1 MTGLVS
7 KDWIVFKKRFRPL
20 YRVACAA
27 LLILAV
33 LLLAGDRAGYIALCL
48 PMMGMAFLTD
58 IVKVDEQSDWKDY
71 LPVLPV
77 TSRDIVLSRYVFSG
91 ILLASLAAIS
101 LTASAVSAALH
112 GFALAAVAPNYILGV
127 WFGILMLC
135 VSIPSG
141 YFFKNEICTGAMMW
155 CCLAL
160 APARSTGIDLKLMR
174 AGSPVVYFV
183 LLLVTAVMLCA
194 SYLASLWIYT
204 TKRYRSVKGK
214 AVKTV

>member
-1 MTGLVS
+1 MTGLIS
-7 KDWIVFKKRFRPL
+7 KDFIVFKKRFSPL
-20 YRVACAA
+20 YRLASAA

-33 LLLAGDRAGYIALCL
+33 LLLSGDSAGYIALCL
-48 PMMGMAFLTD
+48 PTMGMAFLTE

-91 ILLASLAAIS
+91 ILLSSVSAVSLA
-101 LTASAVSAALH
+101 ASAVSAAIH
-112 GFALAAVAPNYILGV
+112 GFALAAVVPNYILGV
-127 WFGILMLC
+127 WFGVLMLC

-160 APARSTGIDLKLMR
+160 APGRSTGIDLKLVR
-174 AGSPVVYFV
+174 TGSSKVYLM
-183 LLLVTAVMLCA
+183 LLLVTAAMLCA
-194 SYLASLWIYT
+194 SYLASLWIYA
-204 TKRYRSVKGK
+204 TKRYQKVKMRT
-214 AVKTV
+214 AQRA